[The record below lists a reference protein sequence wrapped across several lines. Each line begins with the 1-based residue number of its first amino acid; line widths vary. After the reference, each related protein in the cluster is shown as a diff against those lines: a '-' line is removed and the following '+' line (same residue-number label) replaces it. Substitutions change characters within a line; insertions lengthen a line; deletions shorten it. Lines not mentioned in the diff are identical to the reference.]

1 LPGPAMLAASREF
14 FWVPMVNV
22 QLGELACRGLE
33 GHFGSDLSN
42 GARKALVHYAYKLR
56 VGRRPI
62 APPRFL
68 GDPPSPQAEFD
79 LTLDSETEAVLAR
92 EAFEQHVTVSRLAA
106 HAVFVYLAELE
117 FLGVKSS
124 TTTEGKRPF

>member
-1 LPGPAMLAASREF
+1 
-14 FWVPMVNV
+14 MVNV

-33 GHFGSDLSN
+33 GHFGSDLPN
-42 GARKALVHYAYKLR
+42 GARKALVHYAYKLK

-68 GDPPSPQAEFD
+68 GDAPSPRAEFD
-79 LTLDSETEAVLAR
+79 LTLDGETEAVLAQ
-92 EAFEQHVTVSRLAA
+92 EASEQHVSMSRLAA

-117 FLGVKSS
+117 FLGVKSFA
-124 TTTEGKRPF
+124 TARGERPA

>member
-1 LPGPAMLAASREF
+1 
-14 FWVPMVNV
+14 MVNV

-33 GHFGSDLSN
+33 GHFGPDLSN
-42 GARKALVHYAYKLR
+42 GVRKALLHYAYKLR

-68 GDPPSPQAEFD
+68 GDPPPPRVELD
-79 LTLDSETEAVLAR
+79 LTLDSETEAVLGEEAR
-92 EAFEQHVTVSRLAA
+92 KLHVSLSRLAV

-117 FLGVKSS
+117 FLGVSS
-124 TTTEGKRPF
+124 PGPPGDERRS